1 MRFQLLLAL
10 FLAANSGCSDAE
22 ESTLVQPRSASVAR
36 STATGALRSQAEPRT
51 QVSSTPASPARV
63 PSAPVPPA
71 ELADWMRAARSGS
84 LILHPRDGLT
94 VLPGLGLDT
103 EILVSVTG
111 TMARVKVRQRFAN
124 PTASWVEGIYVFPL
138 PEDAAVDQMRIL
150 TDGRV
155 IEGQIQEKEQAR
167 KNYEAAKKQGR
178 RAGLVEQQRSNVFTT
193 SIANI
198 RPRSEV
204 TVEIEY
210 QQSVRLDD
218 GEFSLRVPTV
228 VAPRFM
234 PGETEAVAR
243 PATHRIEIDVDLAPG
258 FDLDRLESPY
268 HPIVIFDDGHTYGVS
283 LAEGPILADR
293 DFVLQWRPAPGLEPE
308 AVVFSETL
316 GGHSYAL
323 IMVTPPSVEAA
334 AQTALRRTDS
344 T

>member
-150 TDGRV
+150 
-155 IEGQIQEKEQAR
+155 
-167 KNYEAAKKQGR
+167 
-178 RAGLVEQQRSNVFTT
+178 
-193 SIANI
+193 
-198 RPRSEV
+198 
-204 TVEIEY
+204 
-210 QQSVRLDD
+210 
-218 GEFSLRVPTV
+218 
-228 VAPRFM
+228 
-234 PGETEAVAR
+234 
-243 PATHRIEIDVDLAPG
+243 
-258 FDLDRLESPY
+258 
-268 HPIVIFDDGHTYGVS
+268 
-283 LAEGPILADR
+283 
-293 DFVLQWRPAPGLEPE
+293 
-308 AVVFSETL
+308 
-316 GGHSYAL
+316 
-323 IMVTPPSVEAA
+323 
-334 AQTALRRTDS
+334 
-344 T
+344 